1 MSVVRDL
8 ERCRSILLDI
18 SEREDCAELTHYNG
32 YSVKIFVGGLER
44 AIKRYKSEAKRVKK
58 YYKG

>member
-1 MSVVRDL
+1 
-8 ERCRSILLDI
+8 LDI